1 MISVIC
7 IIVGVILLF
16 VPQIQLNV
24 VCYVFCAIL
33 IIAGIFAIL
42 RFYKEEGFKEIDN
55 YYFSLGLFLIFTGCV
70 GLIKA
75 NDIIGNLSGCI
86 GMISL
91 ILGILILQGMVQLKA
106 MNTRLWIVEA
116 VLSVVT
122 LCGSSLTL
130 IGFSPLEDAIYGFD
144 YYVFTISGV
153 LSLVSFFIVWSVLKV
168 EKRKENK
175 TI

>member
-1 MISVIC
+1 M
-7 IIVGVILLF
+7 
-16 VPQIQLNV
+16 
-24 VCYVFCAIL
+24 
-33 IIAGIFAIL
+33 

-70 GLIKA
+70 GFIKA
-75 NDIIGNLSGCI
+75 NDIIRNLSGCI
-86 GMISL
+86 GRISL

-122 LCGSSLTL
+122 LCGSLLTL

-144 YYVFTISGV
+144 YYVFTIAGV

-175 TI
+175 TIQSDTTEAEQQN